1 MARGF
6 LASLLGIGA
15 TDAPA
20 QPNPND
26 DRYWEAGASTTSWA
40 GNKVSPDIAM
50 RVSTVYACVSVLS
63 KIMASL
69 PIEVCEVDAAGN
81 LTPVRWH
88 PLWELLDDQPNSW
101 QTSFDFRAY
110 LMSHAC
116 LRGNGVAEIRP
127 GVRGAV
133 DSLEP
138 IHSDRVFRLDRAP
151 DSRLRYHVRN
161 EDGVGARVLLQDE
174 VLHVRAPIAPG
185 AGLWAA
191 SPIDYAIQTIGVAR
205 AAEEHGARMF
215 QNGARPSGV
224 IEMPGTMSDEAFE
237 RFKQGVRENFTGSQN
252 AGKTLILE
260 GGGKFNP
267 VTLSAD
273 QLQFIA
279 TRQFQIEE
287 VARWFD
293 VPLVML
299 HHLTGQSTWGTGV
312 EAIMLG
318 FVRNNL
324 RPWLVAWEKAMRR
337 DLIVAKGRF
346 AIRFDIED
354 LIRGDSTAVSNFINR
369 LVLCGVLSRNEGR
382 GMIGF
387 NPVKGLD
394 EHLTPSNTVQ
404 SDANPNNG
412 QQAGGTGP

>member
-1 MARGF
+1 MARSF

-15 TDAPA
+15 NTPA
-20 QPNPND
+20 TPNPND
-26 DRYWEAGASTTSWA
+26 DRYWSNAGGVATWA
-40 GNKVSPDIAM
+40 GNKVNPDAAM
-50 RVSTVYACVSVLS
+50 RVSTVYACVAVLS
-63 KIMASL
+63 KILASL
-69 PIEVCEVDAAGN
+69 PIEICEVDREGN

-116 LRGNGVAEIRP
+116 LRGNGLAEIRS
-127 GVRGAV
+127 GARGAV

-138 IHSDRVFRLDRAP
+138 IHSDRVFKLDRAP
-151 DSRLRYHVRN
+151 DRQLRYHIRN
-161 EDGVGARVLLQDE
+161 ADDVGHRVLLQE
-174 VLHVRAPIAPG
+174 EILHIRAPIAPG
-185 AGLWAA
+185 SGEWAV
-191 SPIDYAIQTIGVAR
+191 SPIDYARQTIGLAL
-205 AAEEHGARMF
+205 AAEEHGARTF
-215 QNGARPSGV
+215 ANGARPSGV
-224 IEMPGTMSDEAFE
+224 VELPGVMGDEAFG
-237 RFKQGVRENFTGSQN
+237 RFKQSLQENFVGLQN

-260 GGGKFNP
+260 GGGQFKP
-267 VTLSAD
+267 VTMSAE

-312 EAIMLG
+312 EAIMLA

-324 RPWLVAWEKAMRR
+324 KPWLIAWEKAMRR

-346 AIRFDIED
+346 AVRFDIED
-354 LIRGDSTAVSNFINR
+354 LIRGDSAAVSNFINR

-387 NPVKGLD
+387 NPKAGLD

-404 SDANPNNG
+404 SDANPDNG
-412 QQAGGTGP
+412 QRTGGTGP

>member
-6 LASLLGIGA
+6 LASLLGVGA
-15 TDAPA
+15 SETTS

-26 DRYWEAGASTTSWA
+26 DRYWESGAAETWA
-40 GNKVSPDIAM
+40 GNKVNPDIAM
-50 RVSTVYACVSVLS
+50 RVSTVYACVAVLS
-63 KIMASL
+63 KILASL
-69 PIEVCEVDAAGN
+69 PIEVGEVDQNGN
-81 LTPVRWH
+81 FTAVRWH

-101 QTSFDFRAY
+101 QTSFDFRTY

-116 LRGNGVAEIRP
+116 LRGNGLAQIHA

-138 IHSDRVFRLDRAP
+138 IHADRVFKIDRAP
-151 DSRLRYHVRN
+151 DRQLRYYVRN
-161 EDGVGARVLLQDE
+161 EDGVGSKVLLQE
-174 VLHVRAPIAPG
+174 ELFHIRAPIAPG
-185 AGLWAA
+185 AGYWAA
-191 SPIDYAIQTIGVAR
+191 SPIDYARQTVGLAR
-205 AAEEHGARMF
+205 AAEEHGARTF
-215 QNGARPSGV
+215 SNGARPSGV
-224 IEMPGTMSDEAFE
+224 VQMPGVMDDEAFE
-237 RFKQGVRENFTGSQN
+237 RFKTSLKQDFTGLQN

-260 GGGKFNP
+260 GGGTFQAI
-267 VTLSAD
+267 TMSAE

-312 EAIMLG
+312 EAIMLA

-324 RPWLVAWEKAMRR
+324 KPWLVAWEKAMRR

-412 QQAGGTGP
+412 QQTGAAG